1 MQGNLRQSIIYQEQA
16 ALDQPDDS
24 ALKCLCNQGKLGSES
39 ASADFVWCES
49 DSLSRIDQISAC
61 LEADVYAGYQ
71 NRVTNLDGKTRC

>member
-1 MQGNLRQSIIYQEQA
+1 MQGNLRQSVIYQEQA

-24 ALKCLCNQGKLGSES
+24 ALKRLCNHSKLGSES
-39 ASADFVWCES
+39 ASVDLVWCES

-71 NRVTNLDGKTRC
+71 NRIANLDGKSRC